1 MIISVRLFPILL
13 ILSFDNFEY
22 YIIVFYILAY
32 RVYRSKILFTL
43 PHKNKAT
50 YCKGAIWTGLLGDG
64 CRTREKKKIKKNV
77 PPVGIEPTTLRLLI
91 EVNLRRHMLDMRLMS

>member
-64 CRTREKKKIKKNV
+64 CRTREKKKSKRTCLQWGSN
-77 PPVGIEPTTLRLLI
+77 PRP
-91 EVNLRRHMLDMRLMS
+91 